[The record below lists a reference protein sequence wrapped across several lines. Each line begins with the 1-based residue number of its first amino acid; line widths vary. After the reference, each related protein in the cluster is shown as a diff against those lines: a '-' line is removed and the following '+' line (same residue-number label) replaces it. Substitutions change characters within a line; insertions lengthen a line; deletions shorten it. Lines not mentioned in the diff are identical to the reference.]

1 MWQTS
6 PEEKKECPSL
16 GDQKL
21 YKFVVN
27 SDILNREALLL
38 LFISM
43 FVVLIWK
50 KGLQYLDNT
59 GPRQGYNFVLSSK
72 AWKRDN
78 KQHPGLH

>member
-43 FVVLIWK
+43 FVVLI
-50 KGLQYLDNT
+50 
-59 GPRQGYNFVLSSK
+59 
-72 AWKRDN
+72 
-78 KQHPGLH
+78 